1 MHLETCC
8 IVEHVLLSHGEH
20 GVQGGV
26 EWGGECGCG
35 MHVGLNLMM
44 CKFDV
49 PLSPLQSLLL
59 PYYSVW
65 THNAGGDC
73 RKDVLAR
80 TICVSAVVFIHT
92 AEFVLPS

>member
-1 MHLETCC
+1 MYLETCC
-8 IVEHVLLSHGEH
+8 IVEHVLLSHGEL

-26 EWGGECGCG
+26 EWGGEYGCG

-44 CKFDV
+44 CKFVV
-49 PLSPLQSLLL
+49 PLSSLQSLLL

-65 THNAGGDC
+65 THNIGGDS

-80 TICVSAVVFIHT
+80 TVCVTAVVLVHT